1 MTINQ
6 ARQILADLGYDVY
19 GYQAMGN
26 PRRYHA
32 ERTALAKRYGLP
44 VGGSFDKDG
53 LKAFVFDA
61 VAKAGCTAL
70 PTWC

>member
-1 MTINQ
+1 MTITQ
-6 ARQILADLGYDVY
+6 ARRILTDLGYEVI
-19 GYQAMGN
+19 GYQTMGN

-44 VGGSFDKDG
+44 AGGSFDKDG
-53 LKAFVFDA
+53 LKAFVLDA
-61 VAKAGCTAL
+61 VCKAGCTAL